1 MLTKF
6 CFMLLSL
13 MVLTCA
19 VFAQDETAVSFNDSA
34 LPQTSKNINEF
45 VPEGWNIEEQI
56 AGDLNADSLPDAA
69 LKLIEKP
76 ATTATA
82 DNPVS
87 RARVLMILFKT
98 KTGIFERVAVAKT
111 LLQCTGCGGAFY
123 GVSPAP
129 ANVKIDKGVLIVDQ
143 DNGSRNVFNETFKFR
158 YDAKV
163 KKFALIGFDTID
175 NDRVTG
181 ATTTE
186 SINYVTG
193 TKIKK
198 ISQYNQQTDK
208 TVAKSN
214 KKSSVA
220 KTPIYLEK
228 INYETFGNR

>member
-1 MLTKF
+1 
-6 CFMLLSL
+6 MLLSL
-13 MVLTCA
+13 FVLTCA

-45 VPEGWNIEEQI
+45 VPEGWKIEEQKT
-56 AGDLNADSLPDAA
+56 GDLNADLLPDVA
-69 LKLIEKP
+69 LKLIEIP
-76 ATTATA
+76 AETAA
-82 DNPVS
+82 SDNPVS
-87 RARVLMILFKT
+87 RSRVLMILFKN

-123 GVSPAP
+123 GVSEAP
-129 ANVKIDKGVLIVDQ
+129 ANVKIEKGILIVDQ
-143 DNGSRNVFNETFKFR
+143 DSGSRNVFSETFKFR
-158 YDAKV
+158 YDAKA
-163 KKFALIGFDTID
+163 KKIALIGFDTVD
-175 NDRVTG
+175 NDRATG

-186 SINYVTG
+186 SINYITG
-193 TKIKK
+193 TKVKK
-198 ISQYNQQTDK
+198 TSQYNQQTDK